1 MDVAA
6 CRLTLVYTHVYV
18 GTCTD
23 AHTRTPAPP
32 PPPHTYPQAL
42 TVRAHV
48 NFRDKVSSTCMNAHG
63 IHKDKSEIKERE
75 RRERRRE
82 RDGGRERV
90 FM

>member
-1 MDVAA
+1 MQTHA
-6 CRLTLVYTHVYV
+6 CVHTRVRGNMHRRTYTH
-18 GTCTD
+18 TS
-23 AHTRTPAPP
+23 PP

-75 RRERRRE
+75 RRERRRRE

-90 FM
+90 FV